1 MLQVY
6 VLSKVRMFYINLPCK
21 ILIFQKLEYWDEH
34 VCLCAE
40 NMRDNLKILHK
51 ALKENKIS
59 LMVHNVSR
67 NFINDTKQENY
78 AFCCDLVSN

>member
-1 MLQVY
+1 M
-6 VLSKVRMFYINLPCK
+6 
-21 ILIFQKLEYWDEH
+21 FQKLEYWDEH

-67 NFINDTKQENY
+67 NFINKKSGKNAPFYCGLAKDFELFVHSSFIKSPVKQIE
-78 AFCCDLVSN
+78 